1 MSEGWLAL
9 LQQALSLLFSLD
21 PDVWSIISVS
31 FSVSFAAL
39 LITGVCMFI
48 SVAVVFDCF
57 FPFPVYR
64 ANVKNLENLK
74 RNTAINKHV

>member
-31 FSVSFAAL
+31 
-39 LITGVCMFI
+39 
-48 SVAVVFDCF
+48 
-57 FPFPVYR
+57 
-64 ANVKNLENLK
+64 
-74 RNTAINKHV
+74 